1 MQSEKIG
8 KSDFTSPNENEYNTE
23 ITGDRNKA
31 GFYSDTIHSSDDKFC
46 QSQHIYQLLLSKQL
60 GMQSAA

>member
-8 KSDFTSPNENEYNTE
+8 KSDLTSPNENEYNTE

-31 GFYSDTIHSSDDKFC
+31 GFYSDTIHSSDDKFLPK
-46 QSQHIYQLLLSKQL
+46 STYLSTITE
-60 GMQSAA
+60 